1 MDGHRWRHW
10 VAVLSVVGALLLVG
24 ATLTALWRYATHDRP
39 EVIDHPLVVRTTNAA
54 CLVMR
59 TTVHQL
65 APPPEAQVAQ
75 RLAAVEAQNSAVAEM
90 LARIRALGSER
101 VAGDAPLTSWLGDWE
116 SLLRA
121 RQAYAAS
128 LRSGRPLPYRVP
140 RDDAG
145 EPITTRMNDVG
156 LDCTVPRELTSGG

>member
-101 VAGDAPLTSWLGDWE
+101 VAGDAPSPPGSATGSRSASEAGVCRVA
-116 SLLRA
+116 SVG
-121 RQAYAAS
+121 AA
-128 LRSGRPLPYRVP
+128 PALPGAP
-140 RDDAG
+140 RRRG